1 MLELFW
7 TNTLLIYSM
16 CCNFENKKKRKIENS
31 NNSQHCWELKVSIF
45 EEFNKL
51 EINKRT
57 ENNHIVLN
65 ISKSEDPVNFA
76 TNNAKNVW
84 CCNFPLVQKLI
95 LSKTAQYQ
103 FEKNQGVIGFSALLR
118 NCIFIYRS
126 KEHCWLIEVCHA

>member
-16 CCNFENKKKRKIENS
+16 CRNFENKKKRKTENS

-57 ENNHIVLN
+57 GNNHIVLN
-65 ISKSEDPVNFA
+65 I
-76 TNNAKNVW
+76 
-84 CCNFPLVQKLI
+84 
-95 LSKTAQYQ
+95 
-103 FEKNQGVIGFSALLR
+103 
-118 NCIFIYRS
+118 
-126 KEHCWLIEVCHA
+126 